1 MNHPLQLGV
10 LGALGRMGKRVCALA
25 SKDPRF
31 HLAALIHRENFA
43 QIPWSGLDVVVD
55 FSSPKG
61 SLSILKKAALEKV
74 PVVIGVT
81 GFSSDQISQIK
92 VVSRKIPVFL
102 ASNFS
107 PGIFWMKRLV
117 SEISRA
123 LPRYDMSILEVHHK
137 AKKDAPSGTAKD
149 IAQLLDGKAK
159 IHSLRVGDIVGE
171 HTVVLAGPFERLEIT
186 HRAHSRDVFALGAL
200 EAAFWLKRQ
209 CPGLY
214 GMEDLFRKNAKA

>member
-1 MNHPLQLGV
+1 MNHPIRLGV
-10 LGALGRMGKRVCALA
+10 AGALGRMGRRVCDLV

-43 QIPWSGLDVVVD
+43 RTLWSDLDLVID
-55 FSSPKG
+55 FSSPEG
-61 SLSILKKAALEKV
+61 SLAILKKAALEKI

-81 GFSSDQISQIK
+81 GFSSAQMSQIK
-92 VVSRKIPVFL
+92 AVSRRIPVFL

-107 PGIFWMKRLV
+107 PGVFWMKRLA

-123 LPRYDMSILEVHHK
+123 LPRYDMSILEIHHK

-149 IAQLLDGKAK
+149 IAQLLGGKAK

-186 HRAHSRDVFALGAL
+186 HRAHSRDVFARGAL
-200 EAAFWLKRQ
+200 ESAFWLKRQ
-209 CPGLY
+209 SPGLY
-214 GMEDLFRKNAKA
+214 GMENLFRKNAKA

>member
-1 MNHPLQLGV
+1 MNHPIRLGV
-10 LGALGRMGKRVCALA
+10 AGALGRMGRRVCDLV

-31 HLAALIHRENFA
+31 HLVALIHRENFA
-43 QIPWSGLDVVVD
+43 RTLWSDLDLVID
-55 FSSPKG
+55 FSSPEG
-61 SLSILKKAALEKV
+61 SLAILKKAALEKI

-81 GFSSDQISQIK
+81 GFSSAQMSQIK
-92 VVSRKIPVFL
+92 AVSRRIPVFL

-107 PGIFWMKRLV
+107 PGVFWMKRLA

-123 LPRYDMSILEVHHK
+123 LPRYDMSILEIHHK

-149 IAQLLDGKAK
+149 IAQLLGGKAK

-186 HRAHSRDVFALGAL
+186 HRAHSRDVFARGAL

-209 CPGLY
+209 RPGLY